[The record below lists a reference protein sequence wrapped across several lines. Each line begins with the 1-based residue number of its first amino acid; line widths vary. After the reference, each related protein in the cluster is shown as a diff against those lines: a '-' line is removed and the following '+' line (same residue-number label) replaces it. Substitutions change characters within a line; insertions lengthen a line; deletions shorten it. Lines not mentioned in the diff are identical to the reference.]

1 MKCKYHTGRG
11 HRQYHTGR
19 GHRQYH
25 TGRGHRQLLQLQFM
39 HANHGTC
46 KLDSV
51 NFIENIC

>member
-1 MKCKYHTGRG
+1 MKCK
-11 HRQYHTGR
+11 YHTGR